1 MNIGD
6 QERLLRVTIDSN
18 NDKKD
23 EIIREIRMFQ
33 VKKIDELFARLNL
46 NSVNKLRHKKRGP
59 VGPLLQSNRF
69 RRLVS
74 DCCVS
79 FCASAIRI

>member
-46 NSVNKLRHKKRGP
+46 NSVNKLK
-59 VGPLLQSNRF
+59 
-69 RRLVS
+69 
-74 DCCVS
+74 
-79 FCASAIRI
+79 A

>member
-1 MNIGD
+1 MNKHAEIKMNIGD
-6 QERLLRVTIDSN
+6 QERLLRVTINSD

-46 NSVNKLRHKKRGP
+46 NSVNKLK
-59 VGPLLQSNRF
+59 
-69 RRLVS
+69 
-74 DCCVS
+74 
-79 FCASAIRI
+79 A